1 MSTSKFLHL
10 FVDSKS
16 VDPFEIQATNTDTVF
31 SYANKPLKFNGDVQY
46 KSGVAYTSLVS
57 KFGLVDQSVTNEVT
71 RSSQAEILLG
81 QRIDNEQSRS
91 QDSENSLLTSLQSE
105 ITRST
110 TVDTNFQTSLSAEIL
125 SRSGSDTKL
134 TTDLNFEVNRAGT
147 SENLLMTFIV
157 GEQTSRSNGDT
168 VLSGLIDT
176 ETKSRVL
183 ADSNE
188 SKTRLDSDNALGLLI
203 SNEVTDRQNNVV
215 GVSNMLEGYIL
226 TEKTRAMLKESQLQN
241 QINFFVANVDPVAMD
256 SLAEIVS
263 KLNSSGSDLYQRV
276 LYLEQVIST
285 LRGQELYATV
295 QPTYTPGIAPSNP

>member
-10 FVDSKS
+10 FTDSKT
-16 VDPFEIQATNTDTVF
+16 VDPFEIQATPTDTIF

-46 KSGVAYTSLVS
+46 KNGAVYVSLVS

-71 RSSQAEILLG
+71 RSNQAEILLG
-81 QRIDNEQSRS
+81 QRIDNEQIRS
-91 QDSENSLLTSLQSE
+91 QDSENSLLNSLQSE

-110 TVDTNFQTSLSAEIL
+110 NVDTNFQTSLSAEIL

-134 TTDLNFEVNRAGT
+134 TTDLNFEVNRASV

-157 GEQTSRSNGDT
+157 GEQTSRSTGDT

-203 SNEVTDRQNNVV
+203 SNEVIDRQNNVV

-241 QINFFVANVDPVAMD
+241 QINFFVSNSDPSSLD
-256 SLAEIVS
+256 SLAELVS
-263 KLNSSGSDLYQRV
+263 KLNSAGTDLYQRMV
-276 LYLEQVIST
+276 YLESVVST
-285 LRGQELYATV
+285 LRGEPLYAVT
-295 QPTYTPGIAPSNP
+295 QPVYVPGIVPTVP